1 MAVKGKKTNGLKQAA
16 DATPTDDIQPTS
28 DVTPPTDDIQLTSDV
43 TPPIDDIQ
51 LTSDVTPPI
60 DNIQLTSDI
69 TPIDDGTEKLNK
81 QPKFLGRLVLVTG
94 DKGGTG
100 KSVVARILL
109 DIYRNRNVKCI
120 AYECDQSNPQL
131 YRHYNKVLPG
141 VQTLKL
147 NQRGGAD
154 ALQDD
159 LKGLSPKISLVDLPA
174 GAAESFENVA
184 KDIFLFKNTQR
195 LGYRITMVSVLSR
208 VKESLEQLKRLVDFC
223 GDRVDYVIVKNLYW
237 GDEHKFTR
245 YNNSEI
251 RQTLAGLGA
260 VELLLPELFD
270 EIFDLI
276 DVNDLTFREALE
288 HDAFSFSNQS
298 RVFGWIETC
307 EAEFARAGALLG
319 ID

>member
-1 MAVKGKKTNGLKQAA
+1 MSVKGKKTNGLKQAA
-16 DATPTDDIQPTS
+16 DITTIDDIQPTS
-28 DVTPPTDDIQLTSDV
+28 DITTIDNIQPASDIT
-43 TPPIDDIQ
+43 TIDDIQ
-51 LTSDVTPPI
+51 PTINITTISSDEA
-60 DNIQLTSDI
+60 
-69 TPIDDGTEKLNK
+69 EKLNK
-81 QPKFLGRLVLVTG
+81 QPNVLGRLVLVTG

-131 YRHYNKVLPG
+131 YRHYNKIVPG

-159 LKGLSPKISLVDLPA
+159 LKGLSPQISLVDLPA

-184 KDIFLFKNTQR
+184 KDIFLFKNTDR

-223 GDRVDYVIVKNLYW
+223 GDRVDYVIIKNLYW

-245 YNNSEI
+245 YNNSQI
-251 RQTLAGLGA
+251 RQTLAELGA

-276 DVNDLTFREALE
+276 DVNDLTFSEALE

-298 RVFGWIETC
+298 RVSGWIETC
-307 EAEFARAGALLG
+307 EAEFSKAGELLG
-319 ID
+319 VSKSAQ